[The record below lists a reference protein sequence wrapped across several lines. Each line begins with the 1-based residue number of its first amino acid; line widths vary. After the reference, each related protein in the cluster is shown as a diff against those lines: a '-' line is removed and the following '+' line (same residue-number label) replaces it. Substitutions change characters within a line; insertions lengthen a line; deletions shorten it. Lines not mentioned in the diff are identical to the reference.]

1 MKTCLADLI
10 ARRPSGRPADE
21 PPNVETL
28 QNVESEQPYV
38 ESTETTRRE
47 ESPDE
52 EPPKGPA
59 WAYGPL
65 EENVW
70 DK

>member
-1 MKTCLADLI
+1 LADLI
-10 ARRPSGRPADE
+10 ARRVSGQTAEE
-21 PPNVETL
+21 PPNVETPH
-28 QNVESEQPYV
+28 NVESEQPNI
-38 ESTETTRRE
+38 ENTETARWE
-47 ESPDE
+47 DSPDQ